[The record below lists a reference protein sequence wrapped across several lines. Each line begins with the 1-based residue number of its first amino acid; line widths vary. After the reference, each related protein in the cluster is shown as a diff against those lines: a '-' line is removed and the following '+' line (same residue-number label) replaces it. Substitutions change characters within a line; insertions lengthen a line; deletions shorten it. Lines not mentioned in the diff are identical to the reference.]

1 VSFARCAW
9 LNVPETWELDDG
21 RLRVVTDAR
30 TDFWRETHY
39 GFTRDNGHFFGR
51 DVAGGFTAQLRVRA
65 RYDALYDQAG
75 IMVRL
80 DARNWIKAGI
90 EQSDGRALL
99 SSVLTVGRSDW
110 ATGTYGDDP
119 TDFWVRATVS
129 GDVVRVQVSPDGQ
142 RWPLARLAPFPRAA
156 SYLVGPVCCTPER
169 AGLEVEFSAFEVTP
183 PLGKGLHDLS

>member
-39 GFTRDNGHFFGR
+39 GFTRDNGHFFGC